1 MNYYP
6 LINKFM
12 PKFKRI
18 EKKARGNEAFS
29 AIVLNI
35 NYINLI
41 IIYLMSK
48 KVSLKNIINYK
59 SNK

>member
-1 MNYYP
+1 
-6 LINKFM
+6 M
-12 PKFKRI
+12 PKFKRR
-18 EKKARGNEAFS
+18 ERKARGNEAFI
-29 AIVLNI
+29 ANVLNI